1 MTQDYDSDL
10 RVYVLDTNVVIHDP
24 SAIFKFE
31 EHRVKIP
38 MVVLEELDKLKVG
51 PTSVAADARQAVRT
65 LDGVLGQAS
74 VQEVMAGVAIER
86 PDGSTLGSISI
97 LMPRQTTVEHSLS
110 EHSNDNKIINDLL
123 ELQKTTLDAEVVLVT
138 KDINMRLKARGCGLQ
153 SEDYHNDQLIT
164 DLQSLTKGYHHVDG
178 SFWEKAEAIAAQ
190 NPSGD
195 KYHVMSR
202 DVLQQVV
209 DGQVFLNQF
218 IYDDNDFVCRTYQD
232 DGENI
237 AIELL
242 NHGSMMRQKAWGLV
256 PRDIHQAMAMH
267 LLLDPNVDLVCLNG
281 AAGSGK
287 TILALACA
295 LELTVEKN
303 NYKRILATRSTRGLD
318 EDIGFLP
325 GTEAEKMQPW
335 LGAFTDNLEVLH
347 AEDFDPASSEDYIG
361 AKAPIQF
368 KSLNFVR
375 GRSFQHTFLIVDE
388 AQNLT
393 PHQVKTIVT
402 RAGEGTKVI
411 CLGNLAQI
419 DTPYLGPTS
428 SGLTYMSERFKG
440 FAHAGSITLQGVAR
454 SRLAAYAETHL

>member
-24 SAIFKFE
+24 GAIFKFE

-65 LDGVLGQAS
+65 LDGVLGKAS
-74 VQEVMAGVAIER
+74 VKEVMDGVAIER
-86 PDGSTLGSISI
+86 PDGSTLGNISI
-97 LMPRQTTVEHSLS
+97 LMPRQTIAEHSLS

-123 ELQKTTLDAEVVLVT
+123 ELQKNTLDAEVVLVT

-164 DLQSLTKGYHHVDG
+164 DLQSLTTGYHYVEG
-178 SFWEKAEAIAAQ
+178 SFWEKAEVIAAQ
-190 NPSGD
+190 SPSGD
-195 KYHVMSR
+195 KYHVISK
-202 DVLQQVV
+202 DVLRQLV
-209 DGQVFLNQF
+209 DGQIYLNQF
-218 IYDDNDFVCRTYQD
+218 IYDDNDFVCRIYQD
-232 DGENI
+232 DGDNM

-242 NHGSMMRQKAWGLV
+242 NHGTMMRQKAWGLA

-303 NYKRILATRSTRGLD
+303 NFKRILATRSTRGLD
-318 EDIGFLP
+318 EDKGFLP

-347 AEDFDPASSEDYIG
+347 AEDFDPVSSEDYIG

-375 GRSFQHTFLIVDE
+375 GRSFQQTFLIVDE

-402 RAGEGTKVI
+402 RAGEGTKVV

>member
-24 SAIFKFE
+24 GAIFKFE

-65 LDGVLGQAS
+65 LDGVLGKAS
-74 VQEVMAGVAIER
+74 VKEVMDGVAIER
-86 PDGSTLGSISI
+86 PDGSTLGNISI
-97 LMPRQTTVEHSLS
+97 LMPRQTIAERSLS

-123 ELQKTTLDAEVVLVT
+123 ELQKNTFDAEVVLVT

-164 DLQSLTKGYHHVDG
+164 DLQSLTTGYHYVEG
-178 SFWEKAEAIAAQ
+178 SFWEKAETIATQ
-190 NPSGD
+190 SPSGD
-195 KYHVMSR
+195 KYHVISK
-202 DVLQQVV
+202 DVLRQLV
-209 DGQVFLNQF
+209 DGQIYVNQF
-218 IYDDNDFVCRTYQD
+218 IYDDNDFVCRIYQD
-232 DGENI
+232 DGDNM

-242 NHGSMMRQKAWGLV
+242 NHGTMIRQKAWGLA

-303 NYKRILATRSTRGLD
+303 NFKRILATRSTRGLD

-347 AEDFDPASSEDYIG
+347 AEDFDPVSSEDYIG

-375 GRSFQHTFLIVDE
+375 GRSFQQTFLIVDE

-402 RAGEGTKVI
+402 RAGEGTKVV